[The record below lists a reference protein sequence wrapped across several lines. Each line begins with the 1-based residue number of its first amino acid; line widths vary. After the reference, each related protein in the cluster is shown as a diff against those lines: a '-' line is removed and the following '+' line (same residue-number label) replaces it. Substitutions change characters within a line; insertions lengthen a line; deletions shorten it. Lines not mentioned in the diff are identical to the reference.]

1 MYKELTSLLELK
13 INNYDKDL
21 KEVNNDIKEIKEL
34 YDVFNR
40 YDALESAAILNS
52 DSNKIDKLYNVLD
65 KYNKLSNELMDKVY
79 DLKMEYEEKYSN
91 ENVLRQKRG
100 IHACDVLPFEL
111 MQRKKKADEIT
122 NLSIKM
128 VEYNIK
134 FIINRYNALIA
145 KKEELKNERKIYEYA
160 RRNVKSNSKLIPRD
174 IATINNLIYDIKDL
188 DKQKELFDL
197 LNDYIIYHIPKEKK
211 KEEVTKITNNYV
223 FVDNAI
229 IKENKDEYD
238 SINRNYL
245 IALRCFDNYNDIS
258 MFLDSIKDKFNIKRA
273 IEKII
278 NLLNDDE
285 KQLQNYLIT
294 YVNSIK
300 EDEEDK
306 IVDDKSS
313 SNVILFTG
321 FLEKKNKI
329 LNDCIK
335 SDIPTLYYN
344 DIYKG
349 LNLIKENGGDG
360 KRQNIVKRKKVFK
373 LRINSIRITY
383 KRLAKNV
390 YIILGIF
397 KKDDRWGQNIIETTI
412 KRDKELVLVEESI
425 IDSMKIDELW
435 NEYVSLNNN
444 MFEEIN
450 SYINPDKSCS
460 AKKKMI

>member
-1 MYKELTSLLELK
+1 MYEKLISLLNLK
-13 INNYDKDL
+13 LSSYDEEL
-21 KEVNNDIKEIKEL
+21 KEVNKDINEIKEL
-34 YDVFNR
+34 YDIFNR
-40 YDALESAAILNS
+40 YDVTKCAFILNN
-52 DSNKIDKLYNVLD
+52 DDRKINKLYDVLD

-91 ENVLRQKRG
+91 KNVLKQKNG
-100 IHACDVLPFEL
+100 VYVCDTLPFEL
-111 MQRKKKADEIT
+111 LQRKNKADEIT
-122 NLSIKM
+122 TLSLKM

-134 FIINRYNALIA
+134 FVLNRYKALVS
-145 KKEELKNERKIYEYA
+145 KKEELKNEKKIFEYA
-160 RRNVKSNSKLIPRD
+160 KRNIKSNSKLIPRD
-174 IATINNLIYDIKDL
+174 IATINNLIYDIKDI

-197 LNDYIIYHIPKEKK
+197 LNDYIISHIPKEKK
-211 KEEVTKITNNYV
+211 KEEIIKTNNNYL
-223 FVDNAI
+223 FIDDNI
-229 IKENKDEYD
+229 VKEDKSEYD
-238 SINRNYL
+238 NINRNYL
-245 IALRCFDNYNDIS
+245 IALRCFDNYQDIS
-258 MFLDSIKDKFNIKRA
+258 MFLDSIKDKFDIKKA
-273 IEKII
+273 INKII
-278 NLLNDDE
+278 NLLSYDE
-285 KQLQNYLIT
+285 DKLRSYLVRYI
-294 YVNSIK
+294 NSIN
-300 EDEEDK
+300 EEEDK
-306 IVDDKSS
+306 VLDDNSC
-313 SNVILFTG
+313 NNIILFTG

-335 SDIPTLYYN
+335 SNIPSEYYN

-349 LNLIKENGGDG
+349 LNLIKENGAEG

-397 KKDDRWGQNIIETTI
+397 KKDSKWGQNIIETTI

-435 NEYVSLNNN
+435 NEYISLNNM

-450 SYINPDKSCS
+450 SYIKTDKSCP